1 MVGGPLQPETLRRE
15 LEPYAPGLRDEALQK
30 LSVYLDLL
38 LRWNRRINL
47 TGIRKPQRA
56 LRELFGESLYLA
68 QILPLRGRLI
78 DVGTGGGFPGLAVK
92 LVAPDLA
99 VTLVDSNRRKCAF
112 LKEVVRECGFTDVE
126 VVPERF
132 EVWAGERPEQADL
145 ITTRAVDSNPQFID
159 SLAVTAQQ
167 GAIFTTTDVV
177 NKLREACQAWV
188 WGESFPLPGGDTRLV
203 LVGRPTHK

>member
-1 MVGGPLQPETLRRE
+1 MGLLQPETLRRE
-15 LEPYAPGLRDEALQK
+15 LEPYAPGLSDEALQK
-30 LSVYLDLL
+30 LSLYLDLL

-47 TGIRKPQRA
+47 TAIRDPQRA

-68 QILPLRGRLI
+68 QILPLQGRLI

-92 LVAPDLA
+92 LITPDLA
-99 VTLVDSNRRKCAF
+99 VTLIDSNRRKCAF

-132 EVWAGERPEQADL
+132 EVWVERNLERVDL
-145 ITTRAVDSNPQFID
+145 ITTRAVDSTPQFID
-159 SLAVTAQQ
+159 SLAATANQ
-167 GAIFTTTDVV
+167 GAIFTTIDVV
-177 NKLREACQAWV
+177 NKLREVCKGWL

-203 LVGRPTHK
+203 LLGSPLHK

>member
-15 LEPYAPGLRDEALQK
+15 LEPYAPGLSDEALQK

-47 TGIRKPQRA
+47 TAIREPLRA
-56 LRELFGESLYLA
+56 ARELFGESLYLA

-99 VTLVDSNRRKCAF
+99 VTLIDSNRRKCAF

-132 EVWAGERPEQADL
+132 EVWVGRKPERGDL

-159 SLAVTAQQ
+159 SLADIAKQ
-167 GAIFTTTDVV
+167 GAVFTTTDVV
-177 NKLREACQAWV
+177 NKLRGACKAWT
-188 WGESFPLPGGDTRLV
+188 WRESFLLPGGDIRLV
-203 LVGRPTHK
+203 LLGRPLHK